1 MCATAVTAA
10 KYMLQ
15 MINDNLVQNTFED
28 NDKFGFTCYCIH
40 PYILDREHLDYR
52 RATKRDIRKYRYILD
67 KYPREDG
74 LYLMLGSKHTKKPVL
89 FSLDTWSGGLGFV
102 NMGPD
107 DE

>member
-1 MCATAVTAA
+1 MCATAATAA

-28 NDKFGFTCYCIH
+28 NDKFGFTCYFIR
-40 PYILDREHLDYR
+40 PSILDSLGFDYR
-52 RATKRDIRKYRYILD
+52 RATKRDIRKYRYILN

-74 LYLMLGSKHTKKPVL
+74 LNLILGSKHTSKPVV
-89 FSLDTWSGGLGFV
+89 FSLDTWSDGLGFV
-102 NMGPD
+102 DMGPD